1 MRISNSFQE
10 KDKQVA
16 KFRPFEDRTLIF
28 AVVTGATAVVS
39 PNTKYMWKYTI
50 APAFLEYTAGAYPT
64 TSSRNEGSFDAF
76 SVSELGNTTDTFS
89 YGVDLSGITQFTD
102 SPPSIFPTRIPNGTP
117 VVAMAYRNKTD
128 AQVYY
133 LIINTQA
140 ITGQC

>member
-1 MRISNSFQE
+1 MRINNSFQD
-10 KDKQVA
+10 KGKQVG

-28 AVVTGATAVVS
+28 AVVTGATSVVS
-39 PNTKYMWKYTI
+39 PNLKYMLKYTI
-50 APAFLEYTAGAYPT
+50 APAFLQYTAGAYPT
-64 TSSRNEGSFDAF
+64 TSSRNEGQFDAF

-89 YGVDLSGITQFTD
+89 YGVDLSGITQFTG
-102 SPPSIFPTRIPNGTP
+102 SPPTIFPTRIPNGTP